1 MPWRQSPP
9 HDMQD
14 TACRPAEPGCP
25 VAAWVDAMTGF
36 EQPAYV
42 LALDG
47 RFVWVNEAC
56 AGLFGRPA
64 AELLRLR
71 FQDLTHPDDHAG
83 DRQRIGRLITGEVR
97 WLRADKRFL
106 RPDGSTVWVRLNVH
120 RPWRDPAAATPE
132 LAERLLV
139 LAREIGLD
147 DAGREALQRSERQL
161 TLALEGSRAGSWDWN
176 LQTDIVEY
184 SAGFAQLLGYTGDDF
199 HRDFRFQERLH
210 PADRLRVLDAVHDA
224 LDGPHA
230 FDEAYRLRRF
240 DGRWR
245 WFRGRGMAIRDAQGV
260 ARHFSGILFD
270 WHDQRRQ
277 QLQLRRNERRM
288 AHLARHDPLT
298 GLPNR
303 LLWNER
309 LAAALAQAQRHG
321 ERLALLM
328 LDLDRF
334 KDVNDTLGH
343 ATGDALLA
351 AVGARLRQRLREGD
365 TLARLGGDEFVVL
378 MRRLR
383 DPADAAALARDILE
397 ALASPWASPRGHE
410 IQTGVSVGIAVAPE
424 HGTEAETLMG
434 AADAA
439 LYRAKELGRG
449 TFAYFTQELTQAA
462 ARRMEL
468 EARLRRAVR
477 EQKLALQVQPQF
489 AFGTRVPCGGEALVR
504 WHDDELGPVSPAEF
518 IPVAEACGLID
529 AIGRWVLERSLGIVA
544 AWRRAGWRQARI
556 AVNVS
561 ARQFSQGDLVA
572 AVLGGLDAHG
582 LPGDALELE
591 VTESVL
597 IDPGAGAAAAL
608 ARLRAAGVSIAI
620 DDFGIGYSSLGYLH
634 NLPVDTVK
642 IDRSFVQG
650 LGQPGS
656 AGRLCAAIVAMA
668 HHLHLGVVA
677 EGVETAAQHDALQV
691 MGCDRYQ
698 GYWQGG
704 RPTEAMEVLACWR
717 ASRPT

>member
-1 MPWRQSPP
+1 
-9 HDMQD
+9 
-14 TACRPAEPGCP
+14 
-25 VAAWVDAMTGF
+25 
-36 EQPAYV
+36 
-42 LALDG
+42 
-47 RFVWVNEAC
+47 
-56 AGLFGRPA
+56 
-64 AELLRLR
+64 
-71 FQDLTHPDDHAG
+71 
-83 DRQRIGRLITGEVR
+83 
-97 WLRADKRFL
+97 
-106 RPDGSTVWVRLNVH
+106 
-120 RPWRDPAAATPE
+120 
-132 LAERLLV
+132 
-139 LAREIGLD
+139 
-147 DAGREALQRSERQL
+147 
-161 TLALEGSRAGSWDWN
+161 
-176 LQTDIVEY
+176 
-184 SAGFAQLLGYTGDDF
+184 
-199 HRDFRFQERLH
+199 
-210 PADRLRVLDAVHDA
+210 
-224 LDGPHA
+224 
-230 FDEAYRLRRF
+230 
-240 DGRWR
+240 
-245 WFRGRGMAIRDAQGV
+245 MAIRDAQGV
-260 ARHFSGILFD
+260 PRHFSGILFD

-277 QLQLRRNERRM
+277 QIQQRRSERRM

-298 GLPNR
+298 ALPNR

-351 AVGARLRQRLREGD
+351 TVGARLRQRLREGD

-383 DPADAAALARDILE
+383 DPSDAAALARDILE
-397 ALASPWASPRGHE
+397 ALASPWVSPRGDE
-410 IQTGVSVGIAVAPE
+410 IQMGVSIGIALAPE

-462 ARRMEL
+462 ARRMAL

-477 EQKLALQVQPQF
+477 EQRLALQVQPQF
-489 AFGTRVPCGGEALVR
+489 AFGSRVPCGGEALVR

-529 AIGRWVLERSLGIVA
+529 AIGRWVLEQALGIVA
-544 AWRRAGWRQARI
+544 TWRRAGWRRARI

-561 ARQFSQGDLVA
+561 ARQFSRGDLVA
-572 AVLGGLDAHG
+572 TVLGALEAHG

-597 IDPGAGAAAAL
+597 IDPGAGAATAL
-608 ARLRAAGVSIAI
+608 ARLRAAGVTIAI

-656 AGRLCAAIVAMA
+656 AGRLCAAIVALA

-677 EGVETAAQHDALQV
+677 EGVETAAQHDALQA

-698 GYWQGG
+698 GYWRGG

>member
-1 MPWRQSPP
+1 M
-9 HDMQD
+9 
-14 TACRPAEPGCP
+14 AGC
-25 VAAWVDAMTGF
+25 D
-36 EQPAYV
+36 QPAYV

-47 RFVWVNEAC
+47 RFLWVNAAC
-56 AGLFGRPA
+56 EGLFGRPVP
-64 AELLRLR
+64 ELLRLR

-83 DRQRIGRLITGEVR
+83 DRQRIGRLIAGEVR
-97 WLRADKRFL
+97 WLQVDKRFV
-106 RPDGSTVWVRLNVH
+106 RPDGASVWVRLNVH
-120 RPWRDPAAATPE
+120 RPWRETSAARPE
-132 LAERLLV
+132 LDERLLV

-147 DAGREALQRSERQL
+147 DAGREALRRSERQL
-161 TLALEGSRAGSWDWN
+161 SLALEGSRAGSWDWN

-184 SAGFAQLLGYTGDDF
+184 SASFARLLRYEGDDF
-199 HRDFRFQERLH
+199 HRDFLFRDRLH
-210 PADRLRVLDAVHDA
+210 PADRERALAAVQRA
-224 LDGPHA
+224 LATSEA
-230 FDEAYRLRRF
+230 FDEAYRLRCF

-270 WHDQRRQ
+270 WQDQRRQ
-277 QLQLRRNERRM
+277 QLLLRRSERRM

-303 LLWNER
+303 LLWNECLR
-309 LAAALAQAQRHG
+309 GALAEAQRHG

-351 AVGARLRQRLREGD
+351 VVGARLRSRLREGD

-383 DPADAAALARDILE
+383 DPADAAALARDIVE
-397 ALASPWASPRGHE
+397 TLARPWVSPVGHE
-410 IQTGVSVGIAVAPE
+410 IQIGTSVGIAVAPE

-462 ARRMEL
+462 ARRMRL
-468 EARLRRAVR
+468 ESRLRRAAG
-477 EQKLALQVQPQF
+477 EQRLRVVVQPQHR
-489 AFGTRVPCGGEALVR
+489 FGDAAPCGGEALLR
-504 WHDDELGPVSPAEF
+504 WHDEELGAVSPAEF
-518 IPVAEACGLID
+518 IPVAEACGLIEP
-529 AIGRWVLERSLGIVA
+529 IGRWVLEQALGIVA
-544 AWRRAGWRQARI
+544 TWRQAGWRDARI

-561 ARQFSQGDLVA
+561 ARQFSRGDLVA
-572 AVLGGLDAHG
+572 TVQAALARHG
-582 LPGDALELE
+582 LGGDALELE

-597 IDPGAGAAAAL
+597 VDSGAEVAAAL
-608 ARLRAAGVSIAI
+608 ARLRAMGVIIAI
-620 DDFGIGYSSLGYLH
+620 DDFGIGYSSLGYLQR
-634 NLPVDTVK
+634 LPVDVIK
-642 IDRSFVQG
+642 IDRSFVRG
-650 LGQPGS
+650 LGRPDGD
-656 AGRLCAAIVAMA
+656 ARLCAAIVAMA

-677 EGVETAAQHDALQV
+677 EGVETAAQHDALQA

-698 GYWQGG
+698 GYWQDGQ
-704 RPTEAMEVLACWR
+704 PTEAMEVLARWRR
-717 ASRPT
+717 ASTV